1 MQAPPCAFQRLV
13 FGVVHDCV
21 DLIGQDLVNLSHPL
35 IDSRDNTLVGGDP
48 HPLVEYLRR
57 KLSQQFLSI
66 GALGWLTRHVPFL
79 HNPIQQ
85 ANLGGY
91 GRCARFGQLFG

>member
-21 DLIGQDLVNLSHPL
+21 NLVGQDFIDLSDSLVDRCH
-35 IDSRDNTLVGGDP
+35 DTLVGRDP

-57 KLSQQFLSI
+57 ELSQQFLGV
-66 GALGWLTRHVPFL
+66 GALGWLTRHIPFL
-79 HNPIQQ
+79 HNPIQE
-85 ANLGGY
+85 ASLGGY